1 MKKRYLIINFIFLI
15 VIADIWFITQK
26 GRDEAM
32 IKRTQQT
39 TGQGTMADVKPTASL
54 TQLEEGLSV
63 IRYDGDYGFQG
74 FLEAGGATSD
84 DGVLNYLMDHVV
96 DVSDLDI
103 IQGLFGCSTIQTI
116 NEQQD
121 ILFGRN
127 FDWEN
132 SEALIMESHPID
144 AYASISTVKS

>member
-54 TQLEEGLSV
+54 TLS
-63 IRYDGDYGFQG
+63 
-74 FLEAGGATSD
+74 
-84 DGVLNYLMDHVV
+84 
-96 DVSDLDI
+96 
-103 IQGLFGCSTIQTI
+103 
-116 NEQQD
+116 
-121 ILFGRN
+121 
-127 FDWEN
+127 
-132 SEALIMESHPID
+132 LIHI
-144 AYASISTVKS
+144 